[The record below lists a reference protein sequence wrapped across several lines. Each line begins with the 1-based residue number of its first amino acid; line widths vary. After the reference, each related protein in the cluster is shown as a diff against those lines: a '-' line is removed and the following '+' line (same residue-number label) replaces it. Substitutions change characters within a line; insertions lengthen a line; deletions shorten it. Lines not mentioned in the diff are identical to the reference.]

1 MVIKWD
7 LMGFNGI
14 YYPLVMTNIAVKNHI
29 FLRENQCKWPCSIAM
44 LAYQMVTLSLS
55 LEQVVSHGS
64 NAFFVDRCGEIIS
77 QWLINGYLM

>member
-55 LEQVVSHGS
+55 LS
-64 NAFFVDRCGEIIS
+64 NKWFHMVRTHFLWIDVGRS
-77 QWLINGYLM
+77 YHNG